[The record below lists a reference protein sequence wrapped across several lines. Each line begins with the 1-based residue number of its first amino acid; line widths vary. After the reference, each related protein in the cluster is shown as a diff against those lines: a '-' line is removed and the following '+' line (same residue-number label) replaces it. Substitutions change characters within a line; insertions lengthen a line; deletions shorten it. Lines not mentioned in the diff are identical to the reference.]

1 VAGQDVSQGKG
12 IKGRGLYPRVHVK
25 PELFAVTTF
34 RDLFEKVSPMA
45 HFRVATYNVHKC
57 VGLDRRCDP
66 ERVASVIRELNADV
80 IGLQEV
86 DNLSDGAI
94 ESAQMDFL
102 ARETGYEAIPGP
114 TIKRVNGH
122 YGNVLLTRRPVLEKR
137 EIDLTFSSSRE
148 PRGAIEAFLAVHDKE
163 VRVIVTHLG
172 LTFSERWFQI
182 ARLVDVIEEKTS
194 PLFILLGDINEWF
207 PPGRG
212 LKLLHRLL
220 GRQPAIRS
228 YPSWR
233 PLFALD
239 RIWVKPKEALKRIRV
254 HKTRLSRVASD
265 HLPIV
270 AGIGKEWDESS

>member
-1 VAGQDVSQGKG
+1 MVD
-12 IKGRGLYPRVHVK
+12 
-25 PELFAVTTF
+25 
-34 RDLFEKVSPMA
+34 
-45 HFRVATYNVHKC
+45 FRVATYNVHKC

-102 ARETGYEAIPGP
+102 ARETGYEVIPGP
-114 TIKRVNGH
+114 TIKWANGY
-122 YGNVLLTRRPVLEKR
+122 YGNVLLTRWPVLDKR
-137 EIDLTFSSSRE
+137 EVDLRFSSRE
-148 PRGAIEAFLAVHDKE
+148 PRGAIEAFLAVYDEE

-207 PPGRG
+207 APGRG

-220 GRQPAIRS
+220 GRQSAIRS

-239 RIWVKPKEALKRIRV
+239 RIWVKPNEALKRIWI

-265 HLPIV
+265 HLPVV
-270 AGIGKEWDESS
+270 AEIGKEQNKSR